1 MIEFLGSRKLAREKH
16 ESLTEVEKIREL
28 EKEKSLNQ
36 RLETLIFRK
45 FKEIG
50 LDEKMSEINLKLDQ
64 VSQKMDEFMF
74 MYDSNCRKEST
85 PTARKIKVKDMI
97 KLLLSQHGCLSAPEV
112 SRLAKL
118 SRTRC
123 SEYLKEMEKTGALTS
138 ELNCRKR
145 YYKIRQ

>member
-1 MIEFLGSRKLAREKH
+1 MFIWTVNSERLD
-16 ESLTEVEKIREL
+16 SLSEVERIREL

-50 LDEKMSEINLKLDQ
+50 LDDRMSEMNLKLDQ
-64 VSQKMDEFMF
+64 VAQKMDEFMF
-74 MYDSNCRKEST
+74 MYESNCRQKSS

-123 SEYLKEMEKTGALTS
+123 SEYLKEMEKTGALAS
-138 ELNCRKR
+138 ELKCRKR